1 MEGETRI
8 QGRTLRVLIVGEDP
22 LARNGLSS
30 LLSTEPSLV
39 IVGQTASPDELLL
52 SKSIS
57 NPESNP
63 DVLLWDLGQ
72 DARSSLE
79 RLRSFGDHGLPMMVL
94 CPDESSAV
102 DALSAGVKGVA
113 VREVGAD
120 ALAAGLQAVSRGMVV
135 LDENLAAAALRPR
148 ISASPPAE
156 RLTARELEALQLLAQ
171 GLSNKQIG
179 DRLGITE
186 HTAKFHV
193 NSIMSKLGAQTRT
206 EAVVHAVRVGLVLL

>member
-1 MEGETRI
+1 MEGERQL
-8 QGRTLRVLIVGEDP
+8 QGRTLRVVIVGEDP
-22 LARNGLSS
+22 LARSGLSS
-30 LLSTEPSLV
+30 LLSTEASLE
-39 IVGQTASPDELLL
+39 IVGQTASPEEILLP
-52 SKSIS
+52 SAA
-57 NPESNP
+57 PNP

-79 RLRSFGDHGLPMMVL
+79 RLRAFGDQGVPTVVL

-113 VREVGAD
+113 VRDVAPD
-120 ALAAGLQAVSRGMVV
+120 ALASALQAVSRGMVV
-135 LDENLAAAALRPR
+135 LDETLAAAALRPR

-156 RLTARELEALQLLAQ
+156 RLTAREVEVLQFLAQ
-171 GLSNKQIG
+171 GLSNKLIG

-193 NSIMSKLGAQTRT
+193 NSIMGKLGAQTRT

>member
-1 MEGETRI
+1 M
-8 QGRTLRVLIVGEDP
+8 IVGEDP
-22 LARNGLSS
+22 LARSGLSS
-30 LLSTEPSLV
+30 LLSTEASLE
-39 IVGQTASPDELLL
+39 IVGQTASPEEILLP
-52 SKSIS
+52 SAA
-57 NPESNP
+57 PNP

-79 RLRSFGDHGLPMMVL
+79 RLRAFGDQGVPTVVL

-113 VREVGAD
+113 LRDVAPG
-120 ALAAGLQAVSRGMVV
+120 ALASALQAVSRGMVV
-135 LDENLAAAALRPR
+135 LDETLAAAALRPR

-156 RLTARELEALQLLAQ
+156 RLTAREVEVLQLLAQ
-171 GLSNKQIG
+171 GLSNKVIG

-193 NSIMSKLGAQTRT
+193 NSIMGKLGAQTRT

>member
-1 MEGETRI
+1 LEGERQL
-8 QGRTLRVLIVGEDP
+8 QGRTLRVVIVGEDP
-22 LARNGLSS
+22 LARSGLSS
-30 LLSTEPSLV
+30 LLSTEASLE
-39 IVGQTASPDELLL
+39 IVGQTASPEEILLP
-52 SKSIS
+52 SAA
-57 NPESNP
+57 PNP

-79 RLRSFGDHGLPMMVL
+79 RLRAFGDQGVPTVVL

-113 VREVGAD
+113 VRDVAPD
-120 ALAAGLQAVSRGMVV
+120 ALASALQAVSRGMVV
-135 LDENLAAAALRPR
+135 LDETLAAAALRPR

-156 RLTARELEALQLLAQ
+156 RLTAREVEVLQFLAQ
-171 GLSNKQIG
+171 GLSNKLIG

-193 NSIMSKLGAQTRT
+193 NSIMGKLGAQTRT